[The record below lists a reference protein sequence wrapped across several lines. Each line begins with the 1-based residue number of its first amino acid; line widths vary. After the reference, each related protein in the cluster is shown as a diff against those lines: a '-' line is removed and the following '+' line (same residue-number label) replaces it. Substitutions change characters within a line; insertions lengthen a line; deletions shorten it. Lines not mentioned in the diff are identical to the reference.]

1 MARRV
6 RSDHG
11 NALPGRAA
19 SAAHGSAHGVSHG
32 VPHHEPSPH
41 AVPNW
46 AWAAMIFLVALLLYV
61 ARWLSEH

>member
-1 MARRV
+1 V
-6 RSDHG
+6 RPDHG

-19 SAAHGSAHGVSHG
+19 SASHGHSHGVS
-32 VPHHEPSPH
+32 HHEPSPH

-61 ARWLSEH
+61 ARWISEH